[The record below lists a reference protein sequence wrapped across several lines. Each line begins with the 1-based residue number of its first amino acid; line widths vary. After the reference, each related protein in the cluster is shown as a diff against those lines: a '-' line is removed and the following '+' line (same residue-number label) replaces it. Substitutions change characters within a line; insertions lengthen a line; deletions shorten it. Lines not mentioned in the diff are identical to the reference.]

1 MAIWSSI
8 LLLTL
13 ASEIFRVTAFEVTY
27 PHKDDIV
34 SIYDGLTTTWT
45 YNSTDPIKEPM
56 EIAFFQ
62 ISHLEEG
69 IDYTVDGVNITA
81 GIYTLQKS
89 FTMADGWYLRYTF
102 GDKMYLSGR
111 FQLTLGQPSNASAST
126 TSSTVGGV
134 TITKSTLSM
143 ISTST
148 GDGSTM
154 QTTATSSSAGSVT
167 SNTAGPTTDP
177 GVSGGLSTGSKAGI
191 GVGCA
196 AAVIIGVA
204 GLYLLYRVKKKRGES
219 ADETPVSARVAET
232 SELDG
237 GSGARRKYEL
247 EGSQG
252 VVKAHEL
259 PAQAEI
265 SHELPG

>member
-13 ASEIFRVTAFEVTY
+13 TSEIFRVT
-27 PHKDDIV
+27 DDIV

-69 IDYTVDGVNITA
+69 IDYTVDGKNITA
-81 GIYTLQKS
+81 GIYTLQRS

-102 GDKMYLSGR
+102 GDEMYLSGR
-111 FQLTLGQPSNASAST
+111 FQLTLGQPSNASASS
-126 TSSTVGGV
+126 TSPTVGGV
-134 TITKSTLSM
+134 TITKSTLNM

-154 QTTATSSSAGSVT
+154 QTTAASSSAGSVP

-177 GVSGGLSTGSKAGI
+177 GVSDGLSTGSKAGI

-204 GLYLLYRVKKKRGES
+204 GLYLLYRARKKRGES
-219 ADETPVSARVAET
+219 ADETPVSTWVAET

-237 GSGARRKYEL
+237 GSGARRQYEL